1 MMMILS
7 RDDDDDLISGVDVPP
22 PDLATRACK
31 IQLQARRIFTKR
43 EGKIINRRIG
53 NPMFSECVQGTFD
66 GGSSGE
72 RPYQL
77 TFQLKLR

>member
-1 MMMILS
+1 MMILS
-7 RDDDDDLISGVDVPP
+7 QELMCHLLLILPP
-22 PDLATRACK
+22 EP
-31 IQLQARRIFTKR
+31 ARYNSRPVESFTKR

-53 NPMFSECVQGTFD
+53 NPIFSECVQGTFD